1 MFDKGVIRRLIKVLS
16 NVWQGADKYQAVHHQ
31 AGTTNFS
38 RDVMAYQQMIAGWS
52 IMPL

>member
-1 MFDKGVIRRLIKVLS
+1 MFDKSVIQCLIKVLS

-31 AGTTNFS
+31 AGITNFS
-38 RDVMAYQQMIAGWS
+38 RDVMAYQQMIEGWS